1 MSEIIN
7 LKRAKKRR
15 ERAAKEA
22 EAAVNREKHGQKKEV
37 RDAEEA
43 REDLRNRLLDANKM
57 DEPDEPDHNNRG

>member
-7 LKRAKKRR
+7 LKRAKKKR

-22 EAAVNREKHGQKKEV
+22 EAAANREKHGQPKAE

-43 REDLRNRLLDANKM
+43 RENLRNRLLDANKM
-57 DEPDEPDHNNRG
+57 DD